1 MSEPERDTIL
11 ENEIVRRAARGDRN
25 AQREIYEQFGHRALS
40 TIDRIVGSSDAE
52 DVLQEAFIRL
62 LEKLPTF
69 RFESKFSTWMH
80 RLVVNEALQCLR
92 KRGRKV
98 MNTESLPPELL
109 DTRNRGAS
117 SHEYVELLQ
126 MAMNQIQ
133 PELRRIFELKVL
145 DELSYV
151 QISEIVGVPVGTV
164 GSRLNRARLE
174 LQNQLVQ
181 LGWEN

>member
-1 MSEPERDTIL
+1 
-11 ENEIVRRAARGDRN
+11 
-25 AQREIYEQFGHRALS
+25 
-40 TIDRIVGSSDAE
+40 
-52 DVLQEAFIRL
+52 
-62 LEKLPTF
+62 
-69 RFESKFSTWMH
+69 
-80 RLVVNEALQCLR
+80 
-92 KRGRKV
+92 

-164 GSRLNRARLE
+164 GSRLNRARRE